1 MRCKV
6 GSSYLTELVNHNDVS
21 DHHTY
26 YNQDNPPTYV
36 IVLRDPYEHWETGM
50 HTDMTDW
57 MDSILQLLP
66 YIHTSLYEL
75 RNTNLSFYI
84 QKWLD
89 NELRTLRLTI
99 YNYSTSFN

>member
-1 MRCKV
+1 MTC
-6 GSSYLTELVNHNDVS
+6 SS

-57 MDSILQLLP
+57 MDSILEVP
-66 YIHTSLYEL
+66 YIHTALYEL
-75 RNTNLSFYI
+75 RNTNLSYYI

-89 NELRTLRLTI
+89 NELRTFQKASDYIQLFHFIQLL
-99 YNYSTSFN
+99 